1 MSKNKSEI
9 EKKINELEKKLD
21 YYTLSDTL
29 ANADYKAIEDINSQ
43 ISELEK
49 QLEEAEDGE

>member
-1 MSKNKSEI
+1 MSKNKPEI

-43 ISELEK
+43 ISYLEK

>member
-1 MSKNKSEI
+1 MSKTKSEI
-9 EKKINELEKKLD
+9 EIKINQLEKKLD
-21 YYTLSDTL
+21 DYTLSDTL
-29 ANADYKAIEDINSQ
+29 SNADYKAIEDINSQ

>member
-1 MSKNKSEI
+1 MSKTKSEI
-9 EKKINELEKKLD
+9 EIKISQLEKKLD
-21 YYTLSDTL
+21 NYTLSDTL

-43 ISELEK
+43 ISNLEK